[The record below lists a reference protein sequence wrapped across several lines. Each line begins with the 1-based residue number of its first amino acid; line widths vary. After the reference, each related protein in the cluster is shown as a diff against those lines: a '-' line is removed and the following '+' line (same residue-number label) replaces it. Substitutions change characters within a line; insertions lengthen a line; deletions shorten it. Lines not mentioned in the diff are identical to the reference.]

1 MKLGLALSG
10 GGIRGVAH
18 IGVLKALEE
27 NNIKIDVIGGTSSGG
42 LIASLYAMEYEP
54 EYIYKLFKTYSKD
67 IISMDNKPIINGIRN
82 YLVTKKI
89 GIMGMSDGKKIE
101 NLYEDL
107 AKRKN
112 LKSIKDIKM
121 PIAIPSIDLA
131 DAKEY
136 VFSNVVPKEGD
147 CSKYIS
153 DIPIGRAVRASSS
166 FPAFFCP
173 CEYKNHIFS
182 DGGML
187 NNIPTNEVKR
197 MGADKVISVK
207 FEENAYDDESDVMDI
222 IMRTI
227 DIMGNKISESV
238 IKSSDYVLTIPTEKV
253 GLLEDKKTE
262 SCFRYGYETTLSRID
277 EIKEA
282 LNLDVFGKC
291 P

>member
-1 MKLGLALSG
+1 MKVGLALSG

-42 LIASLYAMEYEP
+42 LIASLYAMEYKP
-54 EYIYKLFKTYSKD
+54 DYIYHLFKRYSKD
-67 IISMDNKPIINGIRN
+67 VVTIDNKPILNGIKN
-82 YLVTKKI
+82 YLSKKRL
-89 GIMGMSDGKKIE
+89 GISGISDGKKLE
-101 NLYEDL
+101 KLYEEL
-107 AKRKN
+107 ARKKN
-112 LKSIKDIKM
+112 IHSIQDIKM

-136 VFSNVVPKEGD
+136 VFSNVIPTGED
-147 CSKYIS
+147 STKYIK
-153 DIPIGRAVRASSS
+153 DIPVGRAVRASSS

-187 NNIPTNEVKR
+187 NNIPANEVKR
-197 MGADKVISVK
+197 MGADKIISVK

-222 IMRTI
+222 IMRTL
-227 DIMGNKISESV
+227 DIMGNKISENV
-238 IKSSDYVLTIPTEKV
+238 IKTSDYILTIPTEKV
-253 GLLEDKKTE
+253 GLLEDAKTD
-262 SCFRYGYETTLSRID
+262 SCFKYGYETTMSKID

-282 LNLDVFGKC
+282 LGR
-291 P
+291 